1 MKKLVRINSS
11 KFCLSLLLTYALTA
25 LWPPQAF
32 SQSSPSPAWSGSVTC
47 QLSEQETGV
56 FNRQETQTW
65 TLMGGGPV
73 SPTGIPTYN
82 ATWSVTGQGQLQ
94 RIQGAQTTNIQWTTN
109 VPAQPTTLAIFV
121 RGSDNRLIMIPRH
134 SQLRMDNAT
143 TGARQAI
150 VNGAAQQPTNISHA
164 VWEWQFPHIEASP
177 TDTAV
182 SGSTQSPADAGD
194 AELLHHFGAPPPIAV
209 CQWQITK
216 GGSASSSPNPSQIGG
231 GTQNLNPQSSQNCQ
245 SPTTVQQSFETMKAN
260 LKSQY
265 DQLIRGTTDP
275 TEIAS
280 LSHQEQT
287 MLANLSGQEQRDM
300 TLASQ
305 GCLQA
310 TNSPGNNLYS
320 GASPGGAAG
329 PNAGS
334 NPNAEGGPNAGSNSN
349 PGASPGGTTGPNA
362 GSNPNA
368 GGGPNGSTGS
378 GGQMSTPQ
386 LVSLSP
392 SSVSQGS
399 TTTVQLLGQGTHWQS
414 QTTNVSFGPQITIQS
429 FTADPTGTS
438 ATANIAVASNAAT
451 GSRPVMLMTGAEMVG
466 LPSGLSVTAPTSLQG
481 PGSTATM
488 DFGTPVRQIPSTR
501 IPVGATPA
509 TNNGQGSL
517 PVTTTPG
524 FTGVKMAPGTGI
536 AKKVGST
543 SVSAAPTSATYLVT
557 ITGLMCMRAITGG
570 GDAIYAAAA
579 IRQYDRRNGQAT
591 MFTNANTW
599 VYGDVNGM
607 IGQRKQAGSRGPMG
621 GIGVGDF
628 VPPGFIVGPKDTL
641 PPQPNLFPMVVWQGT
656 LTDGIDAL
664 VISPSLWISYGDN
677 SMFFTW
683 NQNEQSLTNSIFLDS
698 KVQNRIS
705 TQTFGTLLLGA
716 SENISGSA
724 AQTAAGDATL
734 TAVETSIQAAGLTF
748 GIPVG
753 VFTGGP
759 SHDRPIGVSGAS
771 SDPTSSTIL
780 PNATLVLTREMIE
793 KRLGSNTWTT
803 TSFDFRDSP
812 LSFSSLPGSDRP
824 GEYQM
829 FIQIER
835 Q

>member
-1 MKKLVRINSS
+1 
-11 KFCLSLLLTYALTA
+11 
-25 LWPPQAF
+25 
-32 SQSSPSPAWSGSVTC
+32 
-47 QLSEQETGV
+47 
-56 FNRQETQTW
+56 
-65 TLMGGGPV
+65 
-73 SPTGIPTYN
+73 
-82 ATWSVTGQGQLQ
+82 
-94 RIQGAQTTNIQWTTN
+94 
-109 VPAQPTTLAIFV
+109 
-121 RGSDNRLIMIPRH
+121 
-134 SQLRMDNAT
+134 
-143 TGARQAI
+143 
-150 VNGAAQQPTNISHA
+150 
-164 VWEWQFPHIEASP
+164 
-177 TDTAV
+177 
-182 SGSTQSPADAGD
+182 
-194 AELLHHFGAPPPIAV
+194 
-209 CQWQITK
+209 
-216 GGSASSSPNPSQIGG
+216 
-231 GTQNLNPQSSQNCQ
+231 
-245 SPTTVQQSFETMKAN
+245 
-260 LKSQY
+260 
-265 DQLIRGTTDP
+265 
-275 TEIAS
+275 
-280 LSHQEQT
+280 
-287 MLANLSGQEQRDM
+287 
-300 TLASQ
+300 
-305 GCLQA
+305 
-310 TNSPGNNLYS
+310 
-320 GASPGGAAG
+320 
-329 PNAGS
+329 
-334 NPNAEGGPNAGSNSN
+334 
-349 PGASPGGTTGPNA
+349 
-362 GSNPNA
+362 
-368 GGGPNGSTGS
+368 
-378 GGQMSTPQ
+378 MSTPQ

-438 ATANIAVASNAAT
+438 ATASITVASNAAT

-466 LPSGLSVTAPTSLQG
+466 LPSGLSVITAPTSQQG

-488 DFGTPVRQIPSTR
+488 GSGTPVRQVPSTG
-501 IPVGATPA
+501 ILVATPA
-509 TNNGQGSL
+509 TNNGQGSV
-517 PVTTTPG
+517 PGTTTPG

-543 SVSAAPTSATYLVT
+543 SASAAPTSATYLVT

-656 LTDGIDAL
+656 LTDGVDAL

-698 KVQNRIS
+698 KVQNQIN

-716 SENISGSA
+716 SENVSGSA
-724 AQTAAGDATL
+724 AQTAAGDATV

-759 SHDRPIGVSGAS
+759 SHDRPIGVTGAS
-771 SDPTSSTIL
+771 SDPTSSTVL

>member
-1 MKKLVRINSS
+1 MKKLIGINSS
-11 KFCLSLLLTYALTA
+11 KFCLSVLLGYALTV

-32 SQSSPSPAWSGSVTC
+32 SQSSPSAAWSGSVTC
-47 QLSEQETGV
+47 QLNEQETGV
-56 FNRQETQTW
+56 FSRQETQTW
-65 TLMGGGPV
+65 TLIGGGPV

-82 ATWSVTGQGQLQ
+82 ATWGDTGQGQLQ
-94 RIQGAQTTNIQWTTN
+94 RVQGAQTTNIQWTTN
-109 VPAQPTTLAIFV
+109 VPAQATTLAIFV
-121 RGSDNRLIMIPRH
+121 RGSDNRLIIIPRH
-134 SQLRMDNAT
+134 SQLRLDNAT

-150 VNGAAQQPTNISHA
+150 VNGAAQQPISISHA

-177 TDTAV
+177 TDTIV
-182 SGSTQSPADAGD
+182 SGSAQSQADAGD

-209 CQWQITK
+209 CQWQLTK

-231 GTQNLNPQSSQNCQ
+231 GIQNPNLQGSQNCQ
-245 SPTTVQQSFETMKAN
+245 SPGTVQQSFETMKAN

-280 LSHQEQT
+280 LSNQEQT
-287 MLANLSGQEQRDM
+287 MLANLSSQEQRDM

-310 TNSPGNNLYS
+310 TNSQGNNSYS
-320 GASPGGAAG
+320 GGSPGGAAG

-334 NPNAEGGPNAGSNSN
+334 NPNAGGA
-349 PGASPGGTTGPNA
+349 
-362 GSNPNA
+362 
-368 GGGPNGSTGS
+368 PNGSTGS

-438 ATANIAVASNAAT
+438 ATANITVASNAAT

-466 LPSGLSVTAPTSLQG
+466 LPSGLSVITAPTSQQG

-488 DFGTPVRQIPSTR
+488 GSGTPVRQVPSTG
-501 IPVGATPA
+501 ILVATPA
-509 TNNGQGSL
+509 TNNGQGSV
-517 PVTTTPG
+517 PGTTTPG

-543 SVSAAPTSATYLVT
+543 SASAAPTSATYLVT

-656 LTDGIDAL
+656 LTDGVDAL

-698 KVQNRIS
+698 KVQNQIN

-716 SENISGSA
+716 SENVSGSA
-724 AQTAAGDATL
+724 AQTAAGDATV

-759 SHDRPIGVSGAS
+759 SHDRPIGVTGAS
-771 SDPTSSTIL
+771 SDPTSSTVL

-812 LSFSSLPGSDRP
+812 LSFSEPSWFRPPWRVPDVYSD
-824 GEYQM
+824 
-829 FIQIER
+829 
-835 Q
+835 

>member
-11 KFCLSLLLTYALTA
+11 KFCLSLLLSYVLTV

-32 SQSSPSPAWSGSVTC
+32 SQSSSSPAWSGSVTC
-47 QLSEQETGV
+47 QLNEQETGV

-65 TLMGGGPV
+65 TLIGGGPV
-73 SPTGIPTYN
+73 SPTGILTYS

-94 RIQGAQTTNIQWTTN
+94 RVQGAQTTNIQWTAN
-109 VPAQPTTLAIFV
+109 VPPQPTTLAIFV
-121 RGSDNRLIMIPRH
+121 RGSDNRLIIIPRH

-143 TGARQAI
+143 TGARQVI
-150 VNGAAQQPTNISHA
+150 VNGAAQQPINISHA
-164 VWEWQFPHIEASP
+164 VWEWQFPHIEASA
-177 TDTAV
+177 TDTSV
-182 SGSTQSPADAGD
+182 SGSTQSQADAGD

-209 CQWQITK
+209 CQWQLTK
-216 GGSASSSPNPSQIGG
+216 GGSASSSPNPSHIGG
-231 GTQNLNPQSSQNCQ
+231 GTQNRNPQSSQNCQ
-245 SPTTVQQSFETMKAN
+245 SPATVQQSFETMKAN

-280 LSHQEQT
+280 LSNQEQT
-287 MLANLSGQEQRDM
+287 MLANLNSQEQRDT

-310 TNSPGNNLYS
+310 TNSQGNNPYS
-320 GASPGGAAG
+320 GGGPGGASGPNAGSNPNAGGGANAGSSSDPGGSPGGAAG

-334 NPNAEGGPNAGSNSN
+334 NPNAGGA
-349 PGASPGGTTGPNA
+349 
-362 GSNPNA
+362 
-368 GGGPNGSTGS
+368 PNGSTGS

-438 ATANIAVASNAAT
+438 ATANITVASNAAT

-466 LPSGLSVTAPTSLQG
+466 LPSGLSVTAPSSQQG
-481 PGSTATM
+481 SGSTATTGL
-488 DFGTPVRQIPSTR
+488 GTPVRQLPSTG
-501 IPVGATPA
+501 ILVASPV
-509 TNNGQGSL
+509 TNYGQTSV

-524 FTGVKMAPGTGI
+524 FTGVKTPVGTGI
-536 AKKVGST
+536 AKKAGST
-543 SVSAAPTSATYLVT
+543 SASAAPTSATYLVT

-656 LTDGIDAL
+656 LTDGVDAL

-683 NQNEQSLTNSIFLDS
+683 NQNQQSLTNSILLDS
-698 KVQNRIS
+698 KVLNQIN

-759 SHDRPIGVSGAS
+759 SHDRPIGVTGAS
-771 SDPTSSTIL
+771 SDPTSTTIL

-793 KRLGSNTWTT
+793 KRLGNNTWTT

-812 LSFSSLPGSDRP
+812 LSFSSLPGADRP